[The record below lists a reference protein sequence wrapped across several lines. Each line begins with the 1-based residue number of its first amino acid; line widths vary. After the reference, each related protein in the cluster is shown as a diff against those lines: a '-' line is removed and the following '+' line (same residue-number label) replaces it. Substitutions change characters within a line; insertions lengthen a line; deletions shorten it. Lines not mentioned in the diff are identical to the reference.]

1 MGDFRHPALK
11 QLTDQQVRFA
21 PPAKRR
27 EQLAHAGKLLG
38 DVDGAKNYPYQF
50 VCFRLTGFRTDAYPD
65 LLIPGAD
72 LRHDLR
78 LFIDRLDRSLPPVP
92 IEQASEPMLT
102 LEQISK
108 LLNVSTKTFR
118 RWKAAHDLVGWRVLY
133 NGRRHLG
140 FPRSAV
146 ERFVAAHRNQVERG
160 GRFSH
165 LSDDERDEIL
175 RHARL
180 FAHAGGSL
188 TDVSRRVADRLGRS
202 TEAV

>member
-1 MGDFRHPALK
+1 MGEFRHPALK
-11 QLTDQQVRFA
+11 QLTDQQVRYA

-27 EQLAHAGKLLG
+27 EQLTNAGQLLAA
-38 DVDGAKNYPYQF
+38 VDDGKQYPYQF

-72 LRHDLR
+72 LRADLR

-92 IEQASEPMLT
+92 IEQAAEPMLT

-118 RWKAAHDLVGWRVLY
+118 RWKAAHNLVGWRVLH

-140 FPRSAV
+140 FPRSGV
-146 ERFVAAHRNQVERG
+146 ERFVAAHKVQVQRG
-160 GRFSH
+160 GRF
-165 LSDDERDEIL
+165 
-175 RHARL
+175 
-180 FAHAGGSL
+180 
-188 TDVSRRVADRLGRS
+188 
-202 TEAV
+202 